1 MIASAALIAYLAGL
15 IACLHV
21 LQSIRRHDRQQP
33 PIEAWTHLQ
42 TLQKFHP
49 PIVPAPPMPFE
60 LPDGTFDAVA
70 YLAWLNS
77 K

>member
-1 MIASAALIAYLAGL
+1 MTDNNRPLE
-15 IACLHV
+15 V
-21 LQSIRRHDRQQP
+21 
-33 PIEAWTHLQ
+33 WTHLQ

-49 PIVPAPPMPFE
+49 PIVPAPSTPFE